1 MSYCPKCGVEL
12 DLYVKNC
19 PLCSFPIPDLG
30 EEEDLKYK
38 AGAQKYPKATTQYK
52 GNIYQLKNAVFFS
65 VLFIAISG
73 IIIVSILKAVYP
85 ESILVANYILM
96 SIIAVILYLFFALGY
111 LKTTLNVAG
120 VLSTTMFIT
129 YAIDYQIAG
138 VSWSTSIAFPIIGII
153 FASWLILRAIYKNI
167 KNKNLYI
174 HIPSFILI
182 FSGVV
187 CIGIDF
193 VLSYQL
199 KNKIAVSWSIIVAVC
214 AFFIST
220 ALLVTY
226 HGLSEK
232 NKEWL
237 KRKLHV

>member
-12 DLYVKNC
+12 DGYIKSC

-30 EEEDLKYK
+30 EEDALDYE
-38 AGAQKYPKATTQYK
+38 GGTHKYPNATTQYK
-52 GNIYQLKNAVFFS
+52 ENVQQLKNAVFFS
-65 VLFIAISG
+65 VLLIAISG
-73 IIIVSILKAVYP
+73 IVIISILKAVYP

-96 SIIAVILYLFFALGY
+96 SIIAAILYLFFGLRY

-120 VLSTTMFIT
+120 ILATTMFIT
-129 YAIDYQIAG
+129 YAIDFQIG
-138 VSWSTSIAFPIIGII
+138 GLSWSTTIAFPIIAII
-153 FASWLILRAIYKNI
+153 FVSWLILRALYKKI

-182 FSGVV
+182 FSGVL

-193 VLSYQL
+193 ILTYQL
-199 KNKIAVSWSIIVAVC
+199 KNKLAISWSIIVAIC
-214 AFFIST
+214 AFCIST

-232 NKEWL
+232 NKAWL